1 MHTGRMPYEH
11 EGRDWDDESISQEMP
26 EIASKPQ
33 AKTVMRQI
41 LAQGPQKELTADMLI
56 SDF

>member
-1 MHTGRMPYEH
+1 MPYEH

-33 AKTVMRQI
+33 AKTVMGQI
-41 LAQGPQKELTADMLI
+41 LAQGPQKELTC
-56 SDF
+56 